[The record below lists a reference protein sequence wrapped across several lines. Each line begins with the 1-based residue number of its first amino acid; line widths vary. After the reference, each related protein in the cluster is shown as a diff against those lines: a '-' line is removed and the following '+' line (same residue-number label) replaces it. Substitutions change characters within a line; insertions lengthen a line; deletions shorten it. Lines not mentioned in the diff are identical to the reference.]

1 MARKSSSR
9 SSMAASRRSW
19 RSTRRASFRRTCTPP
34 TSTSSLNTTAWRL
47 RSTRTSRHTT
57 RRSTSSTRCPAEV
70 RVLFVGD
77 VVGKPGRQ
85 AVAVLLPKLRAE
97 RDIDLAIVNGE
108 NAAGGSGLTGEIAA
122 ELRQAGADV
131 VTNGNHVWD
140 QRSFLKE
147 IDALEFCVRPLNLP
161 PGNPGRGWT
170 ITKGALVA
178 NAIGRVFMAEQD
190 DPFRALDG
198 LLEELGERAPKV
210 RILDWHAE
218 ATSEK
223 LAMGWHLDGRFS
235 AVLGSHTHVPTA
247 DARILPQGTALVA
260 DTGMVGPRDS
270 VLGIEPSIIVSRYLD
285 HLPRRFEVASGV
297 VQFNSVVIDIDD
309 ETGRAR
315 SIERLDREWQP

>member
-1 MARKSSSR
+1 
-9 SSMAASRRSW
+9 MAA
-19 RSTRRASFRRTCTPP
+19 
-34 TSTSSLNTTAWRL
+34 L
-47 RSTRTSRHTT
+47 
-57 RRSTSSTRCPAEV
+57 V
-70 RVLFVGD
+70 
-77 VVGKPGRQ
+77 
-85 AVAVLLPKLRAE
+85 PKIRAE
-97 RDIDLAIVNGE
+97 RGIDLAIINGE

-122 ELRQAGADV
+122 ELRDAGADV

-147 IDALEFCVRPLNLP
+147 IDALDFCVRPLNLP

-170 ITKGALVA
+170 ITKGALVV

-247 DARILPQGTALVA
+247 DARIRPQGTALVA
-260 DTGMVGPRDS
+260 DAGMVGPRDS

-285 HLPRRFEVASGV
+285 PLPRRFEVASGV

-315 SIERLDREWQP
+315 SIG